1 MRSHPKKGKVV
12 RLEVDSWSDSS
23 YVLNVKALV
32 GEIETSN
39 FAKVRFQHSL
49 LTTEH
54 LPRWQLSDYSVAS
67 WRLAAAVLWRRSGA
81 TRKKLKS
88 KTVASSVQ
96 VQVQPLS
103 PLPTTL
109 ATIVAHTL
117 AKDFIASVSVRGRN
131 SD

>member
-1 MRSHPKKGKVV
+1 M
-12 RLEVDSWSDSS
+12 W
-23 YVLNVKALV
+23 
-32 GEIETSN
+32 
-39 FAKVRFQHSL
+39 
-49 LTTEH
+49 
-54 LPRWQLSDYSVAS
+54 
-67 WRLAAAVLWRRSGA
+67 RSGA

-88 KTVASSVQ
+88 KTVASS

-131 SD
+131 SDSSISTHRNPADKAQHNIQKSNDDLEVTTSL

>member
-1 MRSHPKKGKVV
+1 M
-12 RLEVDSWSDSS
+12 W
-23 YVLNVKALV
+23 
-32 GEIETSN
+32 
-39 FAKVRFQHSL
+39 
-49 LTTEH
+49 
-54 LPRWQLSDYSVAS
+54 
-67 WRLAAAVLWRRSGA
+67 RSGA

-131 SD
+131 SDSSISTHRNPADKAQHNIQKSNDDLEVTTSL